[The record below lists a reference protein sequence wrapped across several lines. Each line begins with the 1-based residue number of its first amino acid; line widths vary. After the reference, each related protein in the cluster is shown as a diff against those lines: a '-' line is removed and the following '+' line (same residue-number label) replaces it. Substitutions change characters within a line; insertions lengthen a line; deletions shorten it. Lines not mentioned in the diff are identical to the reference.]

1 MEEDQGKIRTIKVS
15 EPRYQRTTTVKVHLL
30 DVVKTYTYTYD
41 IVCKGCGI
49 AATVKHKN
57 GQFCTRS
64 CASTYNERKKGTN
77 PKTTLTCVQCQKQFV
92 RYNPPTWHD
101 KKQVFCSRACQHQ
114 YGRERS
120 TADEKRAASCR
131 NTKKW
136 QAAQRQT
143 EEGRARL
150 KAIAHR
156 TYLNSKAK
164 RKSNEQSKIN

>member
-1 MEEDQGKIRTIKVS
+1 MEEDQGKIRTIEVS

-30 DVVKTYTYTYD
+30 DVVKKYTYTYD

-77 PKTTLTCVQCQKQFV
+77 PKATLTCVQCQKQFV

-156 TYLNSKAK
+156 TYLNRKAK
-164 RKSNEQSKIN
+164 RKSNEQGKIN